1 MPIPRN
7 WSEELACEWLC
18 LEGYSTEVG
27 IPLDKGVSGG
37 RDEADVVGF
46 KGKNVSI
53 NGGIIEIYHIE
64 IGQLAGFASNVEMLK
79 KKFSPARMNNIESR
93 IKQRFEFTGNIEYK
107 KLYIDIWERPER
119 VNKLVKEPDLLAAK
133 IEIWTPS
140 KLYLQIFETMRK
152 WWDVKGNATLP
163 EGYWM
168 LKLIENMWE
177 NKILEP

>member
-1 MPIPRN
+1 
-7 WSEELACEWLC
+7 
-18 LEGYSTEVG
+18 
-27 IPLDKGVSGG
+27 
-37 RDEADVVGF
+37 
-46 KGKNVSI
+46 
-53 NGGIIEIYHIE
+53 
-64 IGQLAGFASNVEMLK
+64 
-79 KKFSPARMNNIESR
+79 MNNIESR

-152 WWDVKGNATLP
+152 WWDVKGNTTLP
-163 EGYWM
+163 EGYCM